1 MTNEVLSHSQ
11 KARFFLET
19 LCVLYL
25 DNTRYTTFTIS
36 EILLLQIF
44 YRILF
49 LIQREWCTVQSNI
62 QNVATVLFITEVS
75 DFGRM
80 GYI

>member
-25 DNTRYTTFTIS
+25 DNIRYTTCTIS
-36 EILLLQIF
+36 EILLQIF